1 MTLSENA
8 GLPDTSRRGGMP
20 AGNLATGTLKVIA
33 LVFMFIDHS
42 GKVLFNNMEEMR
54 VLGRIAFPIYV
65 WCMIVGFQRTRSV
78 PKYLLR
84 LAIVGVIS
92 QPLYQLALDFQG
104 QPGVLLQQTFAPLA
118 NRDTFMIFLGSVRK
132 VSHTIFLARP
142 NIFLSLILGLSALWG
157 IREKK
162 AWSQIWAPAL
172 AIALATVMNA
182 DYGWKGVTLFILLYA
197 VRDSRP
203 GIAAVMIAFFL
214 FWGTSYPQ
222 MKELFGISLN
232 VDSLPACL
240 SLPLKALLRKETFA
254 LLSLPFILI
263 RFRKDI
269 RMPRWIGYALYPGHL
284 VLLIL
289 LKILTFGWK

>member
-1 MTLSENA
+1 MTLA
-8 GLPDTSRRGGMP
+8 GNTGMPDADRRTGLP
-20 AGNLATGTLKVIA
+20 AGNLATGALKVIA
-33 LVFMFIDHS
+33 LIFMFIDHS
-42 GKVLFNNMEEMR
+42 GKVLFNNLEEMR

-84 LAIVGVIS
+84 LAIVGIIS
-92 QPLYQLALDFQG
+92 QPLYHLALDYQG

-118 NRDTFMIFLGSVRK
+118 NRDTFPILLDSFGK
-132 VSHTIFLARP
+132 VFHTIFLARP
-142 NIFLSLILGLSALWG
+142 NIFLTLILGLSALWG

-172 AIALATVMNA
+172 AIALATLLNA

-214 FWGTSYPQ
+214 YWGTTYPL
-222 MKELFGISLN
+222 MKQLFGISLN
-232 VDSLPACL
+232 ADSLPAFL
-240 SLPLKALLRKETFA
+240 SLPLQALLRKETFA
-254 LLSLPFILI
+254 LLSLPLILI

-269 RMPRWIGYALYPGHL
+269 RMPRWAGYALYPGHL

-289 LKILTFGWK
+289 LKILTYGWK

>member
-8 GLPDTSRRGGMP
+8 GLPDASRRGAMP

-42 GKVLFNNMEEMR
+42 GKVLFNDMEEMR

-104 QPGVLLQQTFAPLA
+104 QPGVLLQQTFAPLE
-118 NRDTFMIFLGSVRK
+118 NRDTFMVFLGSARK
-132 VSHTIFLARP
+132 VSHTIFLVRP

-222 MKELFGISLN
+222 MKELFGIKLN
-232 VDSLPACL
+232 VDSLPAYL

-254 LLSLPFILI
+254 LLSLPFILT
-263 RFRKDI
+263 RFRKNI
-269 RMPRWIGYALYPGHL
+269 RMPRWVGYALYPGHL
-284 VLLIL
+284 ILLIL